1 MMPFV
6 QMGNVPFLIPLKTNN
21 KQKAEAEIPPLLF
34 VYLQKNSQKHKHAF
48 CFYVII
54 SLEATN
60 LDE

>member
-6 QMGNVPFLIPLKTNN
+6 QMVNVPFLIPLKTNN
-21 KQKAEAEIPPLLF
+21 KQKAEAEISLLLF
-34 VYLQKNSQKHKHAF
+34 VYFKKITKIQTCVLF
-48 CFYVII
+48 CVII